1 MSGAGRATGAA
12 GWRAR
17 ALGHRPAL
25 AAGGCISPRAAAC
38 ILLRVA
44 EKHTVQDT
52 VLEQPGEQP
61 ADDRPIPGLVLIFTG
76 TRPVCGVMPIE
87 GGRLEIGRDRLPERL
102 PADARMSRRHAE
114 VRWDGQRFLV
124 RDLGSRNGTSVDG
137 KQLTSESEQ
146 EAARTVRTGTS
157 LFLLVKDVRPFAD
170 YRVSRMDDLVLGPS
184 LAVVWRQ
191 IDGFARADSNL
202 FLRGESGAGKEQA
215 VQAFHAFGPRSK
227 KPLVAVNCGAIP
239 EGMAE
244 RLLFG
249 TKRGA
254 YSGATAD
261 APGYVQAAD
270 GGLLFLDEVA
280 ELDHPIQA
288 KLLRVLETKEVLALG
303 DTRPQHVDFQLCAAT
318 HKDLHAEVAQGRFR
332 QDLYFRIA
340 RPEVRLPPLRERLE
354 EIPWLI
360 DLAVEQA
367 ARKLG
372 ENRLTT
378 RSDLDDGSDGGV
390 APPHIRTAFVDACMQ
405 RAWPGNV
412 RELLVEVRAAVHMAT
427 AEGSKWLE
435 ETHLAPQAGQGFAE
449 EAQPGPAREA
459 PDRDALAAALSEHK
473 GNISAAARALGVHR
487 TQLRRW
493 LARHGLD
500 AASYG
505 PGGAREGK

>member
-1 MSGAGRATGAA
+1 MP
-12 GWRAR
+12 
-17 ALGHRPAL
+17 HD
-25 AAGGCISPRAAAC
+25 
-38 ILLRVA
+38 
-44 EKHTVQDT
+44 HTVQDT
-52 VLEQPGEQP
+52 LLDQPGAQP
-61 ADDRPIPGLVLIFTG
+61 ADKRPVPGLVLIFTG
-76 TRPVCGVMPIE
+76 SRPVCGVMPFE
-87 GGRLEIGRDRLPERL
+87 GERLVIGRDQLPERL
-102 PADARMSRRHAE
+102 PPDARMSRTHAE

-124 RDLGSRNGTSVDG
+124 RDLGSRNGTCVDG
-137 KQLTSESEQ
+137 KPVPSGGEQ
-146 EAARTVRTGTS
+146 EAVRTVRTGTS
-157 LFLLVKDVRPFAD
+157 LFLPCKDVRPFQD
-170 YRVSRMDDLVLGPS
+170 HRVSRVDELVLGPS

-191 IDGFARADSNL
+191 IDGFTRADSNL
-202 FLRGESGAGKEQA
+202 FLFGESGAGKEQA

-227 KPLVAVNCGAIP
+227 RPLVAVNCGAIP

-270 GGLLFLDEVA
+270 GGILFLDEVA
-280 ELDHPIQA
+280 ELDLAIQA

-303 DTRPQHVDFQLCAAT
+303 DTRPQRVDFQLCVAT
-318 HKDLHAEVAQGRFR
+318 HKDLHAEASQGRFR

-360 DLAVEQA
+360 ELAVEQA
-367 ARKLG
+367 LRKVG
-372 ENRLTT
+372 EGRQST
-378 RSDLDDGSDGGV
+378 RSDVDEGSESGSG
-390 APPHIRTAFVDACMQ
+390 ALSIRTAFVDACMQ

-412 RELLVEVRAAVHMAT
+412 RELLVEVRAAVHMAL
-427 AEGSKWLE
+427 AEGAAKPGLE
-435 ETHLAPQAGQGFAE
+435 ESHLAPQAGMAFTE

-459 PDRDALAAALSEHK
+459 PDRDALETALVEHK

-493 LARHGLD
+493 LSRHGLD
-500 AASYG
+500 AAQYG
-505 PGGAREGK
+505 PGGGSRQDQ